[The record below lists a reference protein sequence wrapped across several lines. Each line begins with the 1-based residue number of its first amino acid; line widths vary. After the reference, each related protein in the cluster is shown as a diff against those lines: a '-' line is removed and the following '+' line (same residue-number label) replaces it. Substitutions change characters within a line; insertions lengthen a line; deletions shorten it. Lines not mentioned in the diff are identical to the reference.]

1 MIRSCRGGGG
11 PRSTGRLVARLSTLV
26 TVSPGRSG
34 EVGGGAS
41 AVDVGGS
48 APPVPAP
55 VGADARASTTAGGP
69 GAGRAGGLGRC
80 PVALVIVARARFD
93 VRPSNVLWPVS
104 RGVVASTRVDGAGDG
119 REATRAPGDAEADGA
134 GVAGGDDDGVRAGRR
149 GGAVEGV
156 VDGVGSGTA
165 DGSGSGSVD
174 GSGRGRGT
182 TAVGRG
188 RGTIGCASTTSAT
201 EPVMAFGEAVTSI
214 SGRRDGDGVSAWAG
228 SAPRAAPSATA
239 PSATGGRL
247 CLSRIRRRPS
257 AAGSP
262 ALPGPAHRSGVA
274 GRAVAPRTVLLPP
287 CAVLAPAD
295 RGLHLPSISRPSDV
309 DRGRERTRP
318 GQTRASLGVG
328 AGSSGRSRSRRIGVD
343 R

>member
-93 VRPSNVLWPVS
+93 VRPSNVLWPAS
-104 RGVVASTRVDGAGDG
+104 RGVVAGTRVDGAGDG
-119 REATRAPGDAEADGA
+119 REATRAPEADGA
-134 GVAGGDDDGVRAGRR
+134 GVARGDDDGVRAGRR
-149 GGAVEGV
+149 GGAVEGAA
-156 VDGVGSGTA
+156 DGVGSGTA

-239 PSATGGRL
+239 PSATGGG
-247 CLSRIRRRPS
+247 CASAASDGGRRPRGRQPCPVRLTDPVS
-257 AAGSP
+257 LAEQSPLAQCCSLHARFLPRQIAGYTFRRYPDRAMWTDAGNAPGRVTPGPRWVSARGRAAGHAADGS
-262 ALPGPAHRSGVA
+262 AST
-274 GRAVAPRTVLLPP
+274 GR
-287 CAVLAPAD
+287 
-295 RGLHLPSISRPSDV
+295 
-309 DRGRERTRP
+309 
-318 GQTRASLGVG
+318 
-328 AGSSGRSRSRRIGVD
+328 
-343 R
+343 